1 MATKTKAQL
10 EKENTELR
18 TTLDKLDKKISKVVK
33 NVETTGKIAQGTD
46 WEHICKVGKFS
57 ISFMPQ
63 SDDYAVPAI
72 WIGKGK
78 KGLPIEATN
87 KDLETLES
95 IIIEIREKAELT
107 A

>member
-1 MATKTKAQL
+1 
-10 EKENTELR
+10 
-18 TTLDKLDKKISKVVK
+18 
-33 NVETTGKIAQGTD
+33 
-46 WEHICKVGKFS
+46 
-57 ISFMPQ
+57 MPQ
-63 SDDYAVPAI
+63 SDDYAIPAL